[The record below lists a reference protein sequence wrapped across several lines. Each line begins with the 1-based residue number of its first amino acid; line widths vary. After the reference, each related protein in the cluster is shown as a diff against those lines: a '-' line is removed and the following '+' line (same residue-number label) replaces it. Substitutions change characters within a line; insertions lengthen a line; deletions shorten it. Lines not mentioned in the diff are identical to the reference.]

1 MDTKVG
7 LENLKFVINDF
18 DHELFT
24 EDDSNEDR
32 YTWIE
37 RIWWLKKIKP
47 NLSIFNYLFLF
58 KKGSSWILF

>member
-37 RIWWLKKIKP
+37 RI
-47 NLSIFNYLFLF
+47 
-58 KKGSSWILF
+58 